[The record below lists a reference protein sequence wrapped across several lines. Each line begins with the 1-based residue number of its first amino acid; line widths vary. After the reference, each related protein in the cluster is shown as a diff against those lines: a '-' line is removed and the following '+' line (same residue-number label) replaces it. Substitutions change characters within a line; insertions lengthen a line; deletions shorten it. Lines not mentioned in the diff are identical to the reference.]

1 MNNTTQ
7 IDSGWNRDGRFNRM
21 SFVGWN
27 VFYGLMMTIL
37 MLMLLIMMPNTFNA
51 IIENAESPTTQVVLF
66 IINIIILIPAL
77 IFSVRRLHDFN
88 VSGWFAL
95 LELIP
100 LLNILMFLALMLIP
114 SSETSNKYGEP
125 RASKTWEVVL
135 AFLFFGLLLL
145 ILVNLLFAARY
156 IF

>member
-1 MNNTTQ
+1 MNNTSQ

-27 VFYGLMMTIL
+27 MFYGLMMTIL
-37 MLMLLIMMPNTFNA
+37 MLVLLIMMPNTFNA
-51 IIENAESPTTQVVLF
+51 IMENAENPITQVILF
-66 IINIIILIPAL
+66 ILNIIILIPAL

-88 VSGWFAL
+88 MSGWFAL

-114 SSETSNKYGEP
+114 GSETCNKYGEP